1 MKGLALLFWFS
12 LVGSDP
18 LVDPWEV
25 AFPGLDEIEL
35 RTFYEPSAPESWSL
49 DDNQLLNPFEQP

>member
-1 MKGLALLFWFS
+1 MKGLALFFWLS

-18 LVDPWEV
+18 LVDPWTI

-35 RTFYEPSAPESWSL
+35 TTFHEPLASESWSL
-49 DDNQLLNPFEQP
+49 DDNQLLDPFEQE